1 MTINIVQD
9 MDQLIGLNLR
19 DSIEYIESKLSYCY
33 EIVAKDNVLGEY
45 GFACGEKYHK
55 PFKNVMYIDIITT
68 PIKRIISLHF
78 NPKTGLIETYRI
90 TCKK

>member
-1 MTINIVQD
+1 MTINIVHD

-19 DSIEYIESKLSYCY
+19 DSIEYIDSKLSYCY

-45 GFACGEKYHK
+45 GYSCGEKYHK
-55 PFKNVMYIDIITT
+55 PFKGILYIEVNSS
-68 PIKRIISLHF
+68 IKRMISLHF
-78 NPKTGLIETYRI
+78 SKKTGLIELYRI